1 MNKRALLF
9 RARVSNPLN
18 TNWQRRVLVSSGY
31 IELGMLDDATLAL
44 DEIAPADQ
52 TRIEVLGARL
62 ALYMAARKWRLA
74 AALASHLVKVM
85 PGNPSWWTQLAYA
98 VRRSETIEKAEAIL
112 LEARVIHP
120 RNVIIMLNLASYASV
135 TGRTEEAKVR
145 LRHAIDLDEG
155 VRRLALDVKDLRPLW
170 DWIARLQ

>member
-1 MNKRALLF
+1 M
-9 RARVSNPLN
+9 NPLN
-18 TNWQRRVLVSSGY
+18 SNWQRRVLASSGY
-31 IELGMLDDATLAL
+31 LELGMMDDAALAL

-52 TRIEVLGARL
+52 TRIEVLAARL

-85 PGNPSWWTQLAYA
+85 PENASWWIQLAYA

-120 RNVIIMLNLASYASV
+120 RNVMIMLNLASYASV
-135 TGRTEEAKVR
+135 IGRTEEAKIR
-145 LRHAIDLDEG
+145 LRNAIDLDEG
-155 VRRLALDVKDLRPLW
+155 VRRLALDVEDLRPLW
-170 DWIARLQ
+170 DWIGGLE

>member
-1 MNKRALLF
+1 
-9 RARVSNPLN
+9 LN

-74 AALASHLVKVM
+74 AALASQLVKVM

-135 TGRTEEAKVR
+135 TGRTAEAKIR
-145 LRHAIDLDEG
+145 LRHAIDLGEG
-155 VRRLALDVKDLRPLW
+155 VRRLALDVEDLRPLW
-170 DWIARLQ
+170 DWIGGLE

>member
-1 MNKRALLF
+1 
-9 RARVSNPLN
+9 
-18 TNWQRRVLVSSGY
+18 
-31 IELGMLDDATLAL
+31 MLDDAALAL
-44 DEIAPADQ
+44 DEIAPPDQ

-85 PGNPSWWTQLAYA
+85 PEKACWWIQLAYA
-98 VRRSETIEKAEAIL
+98 VRRSENIEKAEAIL

-135 TGRTEEAKVR
+135 TGRTKEAKVR
-145 LRHAIDLDEG
+145 LQHAIELDER
-155 VRRLALDVKDLRPLW
+155 VRRLALDVEDLRPLW
-170 DWIARLQ
+170 DWIAGLD